1 MPESNGNAALV
12 VDSLDVRYSGVPAV
26 AGASFQVNRGE
37 IVGLVGPNGAGK
49 TSTLMAIM
57 GAVPVRGGDVI
68 FEGRSLR
75 GLSTEDIVRSGVAL
89 VPEGRHIFSNLSV
102 DENLRLG
109 LVGRRSNDDVD
120 ADMER
125 ITSLFPVVR
134 EFAHRPAAAL
144 SGGQQQQLAIARA
157 LLAKPDLLILDE
169 PSLGLAPN
177 IVAAVWDALAEI
189 RRQGVTILLVE
200 QRAQITVSFA
210 ERTYVMSNGQIRMTL
225 TPEEAGN
232 TDRMVKAYFG

>member
-1 MPESNGNAALV
+1 MPEQNGNTALV

-26 AGASFQVNRGE
+26 SGASFEVGRGE

-57 GAVPVRGGDVI
+57 GAVPIRGGDVR
-68 FEGRSLR
+68 FGGRSLR
-75 GLSTEDIVRSGVAL
+75 GLNSEDIVRSGVAL
-89 VPEGRHIFSNLSV
+89 VPEGRHIFSNLTV

-109 LVGRRSNDDVD
+109 LVGRRGNEGVEE
-120 ADMER
+120 DMDR
-125 ITSLFPVVR
+125 IAGLFPVVR
-134 EFAHRPAAAL
+134 EFAQRPAAAL

-169 PSLGLAPN
+169 PSLGLAPTV
-177 IVAAVWDALAEI
+177 VAAVWDALAEI

-225 TPEEAGN
+225 TPDEADN

>member
-1 MPESNGNAALV
+1 MPDEAALV
-12 VDSLDVRYSGVPAV
+12 VESLDVRYGAV
-26 AGASFQVNRGE
+26 AAVRGASFEVNKGE

-57 GAVPVRGGDVI
+57 GAVPPRGGDVRLG
-68 FEGRSLR
+68 GRSLR
-75 GLSTEDIVRSGVAL
+75 GLNPEQIVRAGVAL

-109 LVGRRSNDDVD
+109 LVGRRQANGVSEDL
-120 ADMER
+120 ER
-125 ITSLFPVVR
+125 IYSLFPVVR
-134 EFAHRPAAAL
+134 EFAGRPAAAL

-177 IVAAVWDALAEI
+177 IVTAVWEALAEI

-210 ERTYVMSNGQIRMTL
+210 ERTYVMSNGEIKMML
-225 TPEEAGN
+225 TPNEANN